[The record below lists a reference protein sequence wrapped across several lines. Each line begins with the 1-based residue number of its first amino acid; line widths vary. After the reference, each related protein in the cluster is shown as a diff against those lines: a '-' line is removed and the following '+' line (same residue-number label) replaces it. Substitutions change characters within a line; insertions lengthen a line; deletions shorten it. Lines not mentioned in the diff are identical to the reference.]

1 MFRVVII
8 GLLSTIPVIHSMG
21 QRFTRL
27 HDTTMFPSRDLVEHI
42 AYGSTMKVESSEQ
55 PELFRSNKY
64 IKEERNISTIPS
76 TESVDY
82 STESASHGGVSLR
95 ICCSYGQR
103 LGKDRCIKTNGT
115 FRFPAL
121 YDSNDLSLIDEAP
134 NYQRYFELVVDNPCI
149 SRQRYKLDPNV
160 NPMDAFMLLDN
171 GSIYMKNEGDILRDV
186 DYCFG
191 ILDTELFDVIF
202 CFNLDEN
209 EDTQDTT
216 KITVLFPV
224 GLIISVPFLFATFV
238 AYILIP
244 EWKNI
249 HGRTLR
255 SYVGSLLIAYV
266 ILAVVQMTPQ
276 QQISDTLCIAF
287 GTRRMPILTSLPS
300 FSRYSTLLLI
310 LPFLHL
316 TIVSNY
322 VTQLF

>member
-1 MFRVVII
+1 MFRVAII
-8 GLLSTIPVIHSMG
+8 GLLSTIPAIHPMG
-21 QRFTRL
+21 QRSTQL
-27 HDTTMFPSRDLVEHI
+27 HDTTMFPHREHI

-55 PELFRSNKY
+55 PELFRSNKKY
-64 IKEERNISTIPS
+64 IKEERNISTISS

-82 STESASHGGVSLR
+82 STESASHAGGVSLLM
-95 ICCSYGQR
+95 CCSYGYR
-103 LGKDRCIKTNGT
+103 LSKDGCIRTNDT

-121 YDSNDLSLIDEAP
+121 YDSNNLSLIDEAP
-134 NYQRYFELVVDNPCI
+134 NYQRYFKLVVNNPCI
-149 SRQRYKLDPNV
+149 NRQRYKLDPNA
-160 NPMDAFMLLDN
+160 NPMDEFMLLNN

-186 DYCFG
+186 NYCLG
-191 ILDTELFDVIF
+191 ILDTKLFDVIL
-202 CFNLDEN
+202 CFNLGEN
-209 EDTQDTT
+209 EDTQETT

>member
-1 MFRVVII
+1 
-8 GLLSTIPVIHSMG
+8 MG
-21 QRFTRL
+21 QGSTQF
-27 HDTTMFPSRDLVEHI
+27 HDTTMFPRRDLVEHI

-55 PELFRSNKY
+55 PELFRSNKKY
-64 IKEERNISTIPS
+64 IKEERNVSTIPS
-76 TESVDY
+76 TESVNY
-82 STESASHGGVSLR
+82 LTESASHGGGVSLR
-95 ICCSYGQR
+95 ICCSYGER
-103 LGKDRCIKTNGT
+103 LSKDRCIETNDT

-121 YDSNDLSLIDEAP
+121 YDSKSLTLIDESP
-134 NYQRYFELVVDNPCI
+134 NHQRYFNLSVHDPCI
-149 SRQRYKLDPNV
+149 GRQRYKLDPNV
-160 NPMDAFMLLDN
+160 NPMDAFMLLNN
-171 GSIYMKNEGDILRDV
+171 GSIYMKNEGDILRDA

-191 ILDTELFDVIF
+191 IFDTELFDVIF
-202 CFNLDEN
+202 CLNLDEN
-209 EDTQDTT
+209 EDTQET

-276 QQISDTLCIAF
+276 QQISDSLCIAF
-287 GTRRMPILTSLPS
+287 GTRRISILTSLPS

>member
-1 MFRVVII
+1 
-8 GLLSTIPVIHSMG
+8 MG
-21 QRFTRL
+21 QRSTQL
-27 HDTTMFPSRDLVEHI
+27 HDTTMFPRRDLAEHT

-55 PELFRSNKY
+55 PELFRSNKKY
-64 IKEERNISTIPS
+64 IKEERNVSTIPS
-76 TESVDY
+76 TES
-82 STESASHGGVSLR
+82 GGVSLP
-95 ICCSYGQR
+95 ICCSYGHR
-103 LGKDRCIKTNGT
+103 LSKNRCIKTNDT

-121 YDSNDLSLIDEAP
+121 YDSNNLTLIDESP
-134 NYQRYFELVVDNPCI
+134 NHQRYFDLLVYDPCI
-149 SRQRYKLDPNV
+149 GRQRYKLDPNA
-160 NPMDAFMLLDN
+160 NPMDAFMLLNN
-171 GSIYMKNEGDILRDV
+171 GSIYMKNEGDILRDA

-209 EDTQDTT
+209 EDTQETT

-224 GLIISVPFLFATFV
+224 GLIISVPFLFATLV

-244 EWKNI
+244 EWRNI

-276 QQISDTLCIAF
+276 QQISDSLCIAF
-287 GTRRMPILTSLPS
+287 GTRRISILTSLPS

-316 TIVSNY
+316 AIVSNY